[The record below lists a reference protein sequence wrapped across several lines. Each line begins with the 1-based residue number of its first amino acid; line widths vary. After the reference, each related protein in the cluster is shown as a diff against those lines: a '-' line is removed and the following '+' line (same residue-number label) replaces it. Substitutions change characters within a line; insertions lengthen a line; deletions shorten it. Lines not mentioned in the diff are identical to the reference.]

1 MTTASPRIVIIGDP
15 YVPAATIDSAIR
27 DRLGDAAAQIVAV
40 DWTIPGGGP
49 AIHALQHQI
58 ELHGP
63 DAVDVPADLV
73 DLALTADI
81 LVVHFLPVPTRVITG
96 NKALRAVVVARAGT
110 ENVNATVAAAQG
122 IAVRSIAGRNAP
134 AVAEITLGLVLAEM
148 RNIARADRSIA
159 TGGWRKDYHSR
170 STELGGR
177 TVGLIG
183 YGQVG
188 RRFVTLL
195 SGFDVT
201 VVASDPY
208 ADRAVLEGDG
218 VTPVTFDEVFE
229 QADVIAVFARLT
241 EENVRFIGRDQF
253 AKMKPTAYFVN
264 TARSRLVDY
273 DALLDALEH
282 DQIAGAALDVFDEEP
297 LPADSRWRQLDNTTL
312 TVHFAGDTPESF
324 RRSGGLVAEVIDKM
338 LKDESHAPRN

>member
-1 MTTASPRIVIIGDP
+1 MTGTRPNIVIIGDA
-15 YVPAATIDSAIR
+15 YVPADTISAAIR
-27 DRLGDAAAQIVAV
+27 ERLGEDAAIIVAT

-63 DAVDVPADLV
+63 DAVEVPAELV
-73 DLALTADI
+73 ELASTADI
-81 LVVHFLPVPTRVITG
+81 LVVHFFPVPSHVLTDSEG
-96 NKALRAVVVARAGT
+96 LRAVVVARAGT
-110 ENVNATVAAAQG
+110 ENVDASVAAANNVS
-122 IAVRSIAGRNAP
+122 VRNIAGRNAP
-134 AVAEITLGLVLAEM
+134 AVAEITLGLILAEM

-159 TGGWRKDYHSR
+159 TGGWRKDYRSR
-170 STELGGR
+170 ATELGGR

-188 RRFVTLL
+188 RRFVKLL
-195 SGFDVT
+195 SGFDVE
-201 VVASDPY
+201 VIASDPY
-208 ADRAVLEGDG
+208 ANPDLLRADG
-218 VTPVTFDEVFE
+218 VTPVSFDDVFE
-229 QADVIAVFARLT
+229 RADVIAVFARLT
-241 EENVRFIGRDQF
+241 EENARFIGRDQF

-273 DALLDALEH
+273 DALLAALEQ

-324 RRSGGLVAEVIDKM
+324 SRSGGLVAEVVDGI
-338 LKDESHAPRN
+338 LTDEGNAARN

>member
-1 MTTASPRIVIIGDP
+1 MSSERPRIVVIGDV
-15 YVPAATIDSAIR
+15 YVPAASITAALQE
-27 DRLGDAAAQIVAV
+27 RLGQDAADIIAE
-40 DWTIPGGGP
+40 DWSLPGGGP

-63 DAVDVPADLV
+63 DAVDVPAELV
-73 DLALTADI
+73 ELSLTADI
-81 LVVHFLPVPTRVITG
+81 LVVHFFPVPNRVLAENG
-96 NKALRAVVVARAGT
+96 ALRAVVVARAGT
-110 ENVNATVAAAQG
+110 ENVDAAEAAAHG
-122 IAVRSIAGRNAP
+122 VSVDNIAGRNAP

-170 STELGGR
+170 STELGER

-188 RRFVTLL
+188 RRFVKLL
-195 SGFDVT
+195 SGFGVN
-201 VVASDPY
+201 VIASDPY
-208 ADRAVLEGDG
+208 ADPAVLQADG
-218 VTPVTFDEVFE
+218 VTPVSFDQVFE
-229 QADVIAVFARLT
+229 QADVITVFARLT
-241 EENVRFIGRDQF
+241 EENTRFIGREQF

-273 DALLDALEH
+273 DALLIALET

-297 LPADSRWRQLDNTTL
+297 LPADSRWRHLDNTTL
-312 TVHFAGDTPESF
+312 TAHFAGDTPESF
-324 RRSGGLVAEVIDKM
+324 SRSGGLVAGVVDGI
-338 LKDESHAPRN
+338 LTDESNAPRN